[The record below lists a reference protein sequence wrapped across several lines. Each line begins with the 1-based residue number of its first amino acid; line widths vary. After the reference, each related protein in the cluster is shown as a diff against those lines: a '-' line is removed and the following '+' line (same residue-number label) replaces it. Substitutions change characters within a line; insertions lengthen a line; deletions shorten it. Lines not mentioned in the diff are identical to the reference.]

1 MTKVAFPY
9 VSYRTFRNFLE
20 LLKEGLPAR
29 IDRSVWGPRY
39 SGTTGQQ
46 LMTALKSLLLIN
58 ENGTPTEKLENLVN
72 SNGTQR
78 QLQIKNILEDKYSE
92 IFQIDLIRATRSQF
106 NEIFRSV
113 GINEGMLNKCQLFFI
128 QACQDAGIELSNYI
142 LARRHGLSSQ
152 KKTEKTQGNKII
164 APAKSKLNPNELL
177 ISKILDKYPDFDPN
191 WSPDVQKSW
200 MEGMIKLY
208 DGIN

>member
-20 LLKEGLPAR
+20 LLKEGLPSR

-46 LMTALKSLLLIN
+46 LMTALKALNLIN
-58 ENGTPTEKLENLVN
+58 ENGTPNNSLENLVN

-78 QLQIKNILEDKYSE
+78 QILIKNILEDKYSE
-92 IFQIDLIRATRSQF
+92 IFQIDLVRATRSQF

-113 GINEGMLNKCQLFFI
+113 GINDGMLNKCQLFFI

-142 LARRHGLSSQ
+142 LARRHALSSY
-152 KKTEKTQGNKII
+152 KKTEKNQVNKIV
-164 APAKSKLNPNELL
+164 PPPKTKLSSNELL

-191 WSPDVQKSW
+191 WGPDVQKSW

>member
-20 LLKEGLPAR
+20 LLKEGLPSR

-46 LMTALKSLLLIN
+46 LMTALKSLHLISDS
-58 ENGTPTEKLENLVN
+58 GAPTQKLEELV
-72 SNGTQR
+72 SSTGTQR
-78 QLQIKNILEDKYSE
+78 QLKIKDILEFKYSD
-92 IFQIDLIRATRSQF
+92 IFQIDLLRATRSQF
-106 NEIFRSV
+106 NEAFRLV
-113 GINEGMLNKCQLFFI
+113 GINDGMLNKCQLFFI
-128 QACQDAGIELSNYI
+128 QACQDAGIELSTYI
-142 LARRHGLSSQ
+142 LARRHGLSTP
-152 KKTEKTQGNKII
+152 KKSEKNTSIKMSSSPK
-164 APAKSKLNPNELL
+164 AKLNTNELI
-177 ISKILDKYPDFDPN
+177 ISKILEKYPDFDPN
-191 WSPDVQKSW
+191 WKPEVQKSW

>member
-20 LLKEGLPAR
+20 LLKEGLTSR

-46 LMTALKSLLLIN
+46 LMTALKSLNLIN
-58 ENGTPTEKLENLVN
+58 ENGTPNNTLENLVS

-78 QLQIKNILEDKYSE
+78 QLLIKNILEDKYSE
-92 IFQIDLIRATRSQF
+92 IFQIDLVRATRSQF

-113 GINEGMLNKCQLFFI
+113 GINDGMLNKCQLFFI

-152 KKTEKTQGNKII
+152 KKIEKNQVNKNV
-164 APAKSKLNPNELL
+164 PLPKTKLSSNELL

>member
-20 LLKEGLPAR
+20 LLKEGLPSR

-46 LMTALKSLLLIN
+46 LMTALKALNLIN
-58 ENGTPTEKLENLVN
+58 ENGTPNNSLENLVN

-78 QLQIKNILEDKYSE
+78 QLLIKNILEEKYSE
-92 IFQIDLIRATRSQF
+92 IFQIDLVRATRSQF

-113 GINEGMLNKCQLFFI
+113 GINDGILNKCQLFFI
-128 QACQDAGIELSNYI
+128 QACQDAGIELSSYI

-152 KKTEKTQGNKII
+152 KKIEKTQVNKIV
-164 APAKSKLNPNELL
+164 PPPKTKLSSNELL

>member
-20 LLKEGLPAR
+20 LLKEGLPSR

-46 LMTALKSLLLIN
+46 LMTALKSLHLISDS
-58 ENGTPTEKLENLVN
+58 GVPTQKLEELV
-72 SNGTQR
+72 SSTGTQR
-78 QLQIKNILEDKYSE
+78 QLKIKDILEFKYSD
-92 IFQIDLIRATRSQF
+92 IFQIDLLRATRSQF
-106 NEIFRSV
+106 NEAFRLV
-113 GINEGMLNKCQLFFI
+113 GINDGMLNKCQLFFI
-128 QACQDAGIELSNYI
+128 QACQDAGIELSTYI
-142 LARRHGLSSQ
+142 LARRHGLSTP
-152 KKTEKTQGNKII
+152 KKSEKNTSIKMSSSPK
-164 APAKSKLNPNELL
+164 AKLNTNELI
-177 ISKILDKYPDFDPN
+177 ISKILEKYPDFDPN
-191 WSPDVQKSW
+191 WKPEVQKSW

>member
-20 LLKEGLPAR
+20 LLKEGLPSR

-46 LMTALKSLLLIN
+46 LMTALKALNLIN
-58 ENGTPTEKLENLVN
+58 ENVPPNNSLENLVN

-78 QLQIKNILEDKYSE
+78 QLLIKNILEEKYSE
-92 IFQIDLIRATRSQF
+92 IFQIDLVRATRSQF

-113 GINEGMLNKCQLFFI
+113 GINDGMLNKCQLFFI

-152 KKTEKTQGNKII
+152 KKIEKTQANKIVS
-164 APAKSKLNPNELL
+164 PAKTKLSPNELL

>member
-20 LLKEGLPAR
+20 LLKEGLPSR

-46 LMTALKSLLLIN
+46 LMTALKSLHLISDS
-58 ENGTPTEKLENLVN
+58 GVPTQKLEELV
-72 SNGTQR
+72 SSTGTQR
-78 QLQIKNILEDKYSE
+78 QLKIKDILEFKYSD
-92 IFQIDLIRATRSQF
+92 IFQIDLLRATRSQF
-106 NEIFRSV
+106 NESFRSV
-113 GINEGMLNKCQLFFI
+113 GINDGMLNKCQLFFI
-128 QACQDAGIELSNYI
+128 QACQDAGIELSTYI
-142 LARRHGLSSQ
+142 LARRHGLSVP
-152 KKTEKTQGNKII
+152 KKNEKGQGIKSASTPKAKPNSNEII
-164 APAKSKLNPNELL
+164 

-191 WSPDVQKSW
+191 WKPEVQKSW

>member
-46 LMTALKSLLLIN
+46 LMTALKALNLIN
-58 ENGTPTEKLENLVN
+58 ENGTPNNSLENLVN

-78 QLQIKNILEDKYSE
+78 QLLIKNILEEKYSE
-92 IFQIDLIRATRSQF
+92 IFQIDLVRATRSQF

-113 GINEGMLNKCQLFFI
+113 GINDGILNKCQLFFI
-128 QACQDAGIELSNYI
+128 QACPDAGIELSSYI

-152 KKTEKTQGNKII
+152 KKIEKTQVNKIV
-164 APAKSKLNPNELL
+164 PPPKTKLSSNELL